1 MEEIVVSNDTIRI
14 NSASGS
20 CIIYFADN
28 LDLYLSFIPAKRED
42 NKKYSFDIQ
51 KDSQLYQVFDNL
63 YLAIKENK
71 PYKNS
76 TIDDITEIEMPIF
89 RHSDY
94 LGLFVDDKIVW
105 KSDDFPIEE
114 ASSLIIEK
122 SENSYIISFEKS
134 SSKTERNTF
143 AVRIRNSGSRYSPY
157 NVPLINFYRTLLTK
171 RDTID
176 EP

>member
-1 MEEIVVSNDTIRI
+1 MEGIVVSNDTIRV

-20 CIIYFADN
+20 CIIYFSDN
-28 LDLYLSFIPAKRED
+28 LDLYFSFIP
-42 NKKYSFDIQ
+42 NKKENNKKHSFDIQ
-51 KDSQLYQVFDNL
+51 KDSQLYQLFDSL
-63 YLAIKENK
+63 YSAVKENR

-76 TIDDITEIEMPIF
+76 TIDEKITEMEMPIF

-94 LGLFVDDKIVW
+94 LGLFVDNKIIW

-134 SSKTERNTF
+134 LSEIERNTF

-157 NVPLINFYRTLLTK
+157 NVPFMNLYRTLLTM
-171 RDTID
+171 RNPID
-176 EP
+176 

>member
-20 CIIYFADN
+20 CIIYFSDN

-76 TIDDITEIEMPIF
+76 TIDDITEMEMPIF

-94 LGLFVDDKIVW
+94 LGLFIDDKIVW

-114 ASSLIIEK
+114 ASSLTI
-122 SENSYIISFEKS
+122 EKS

-157 NVPLINFYRTLLTK
+157 NVPLMNFYRTLLTM

-176 EP
+176 ES